1 MKKAIIVVLSV
12 LMFGVALSAQPRTIG
27 LRGGYGVEISYQH
40 DLGSTNFLEAD
51 LGLVGGSNFYL
62 TGIYDYSFAQRGIF
76 SFYGGPGAT
85 VGFWDNGESTELSLG
100 IAGQIGTEVDVE
112 PYISLPVR
120 LSLDWR
126 PTFYLVGASGFAWS
140 GFALGVRYIF

>member
-27 LRGGYGVEISYQH
+27 LRGGNGAELSYQH

-51 LGLVGGSNFYL
+51 LGLMGGGFYL
-62 TGIYDYSFAQRGIF
+62 TGIYDYSFAQKGIF

-85 VGFWDNGESTELSLG
+85 VGIWDGGVSLG
-100 IAGQIGTEVDVE
+100 IAGQIGTEVDLDS
-112 PYISLPVR
+112 YISFPLRV
-120 LSLDWR
+120 SLDWR
-126 PTFYLVGASGFAWS
+126 PTFYFVGASGFAWS
-140 GFALGVRYIF
+140 GFALGVRYVF

>member
-1 MKKAIIVVLSV
+1 MKKVIIVVLSV

-40 DLGSTNFLEAD
+40 DLGSANFLEAD
-51 LGLVGGSNFYL
+51 LGLVGGGDFYL